1 LPENPES
8 RKTVVQKRLWI
19 RNLASW
25 QQVILGITLG
35 NTAKSMKFAFFAFW
49 LCF

>member
-25 QQVILGITLG
+25 Q
-35 NTAKSMKFAFFAFW
+35 
-49 LCF
+49 